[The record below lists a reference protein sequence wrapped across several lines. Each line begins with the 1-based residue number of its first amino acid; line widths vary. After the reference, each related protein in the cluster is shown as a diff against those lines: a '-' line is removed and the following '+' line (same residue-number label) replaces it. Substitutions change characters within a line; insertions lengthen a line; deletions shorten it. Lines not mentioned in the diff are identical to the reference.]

1 MFEKEEFKRLC
12 EEHKTLDLEAYWE
25 FDRVWEA
32 MLDLICKDEQTFNG
46 FIDYMRT
53 EMTADEYSTLSEIS
67 DEIADMYPSLEFIEA
82 YKGLALKYPE
92 ETKNYHIDNFI
103 KDAETSVKISLKE
116 AKKKTNSL

>member
-25 FDRVWEA
+25 FDRVWKA

-46 FIDYMRT
+46 FIGYMKT
-53 EMTADEYSTLSEIS
+53 EMIAYEYVVLSAIS
-67 DEIADMYPSLEFIEA
+67 DEIADMRPSLEFIEA

-92 ETKNYHIDNFI
+92 ETKKYQIDNFI

-116 AKKKTNSL
+116 AKKKNK